1 MKALVTGGAGF
12 IGSNI
17 CAALLRDG
25 IEVTVLDNLTSG
37 YAVNLESMPGVHFIE
52 GDVRDADVV
61 RRAISGSEVV
71 FHLAASVG
79 NKRSIDHPD
88 EDTAINVNGT
98 LIVLEAARDFGVRKV
113 VISSSAGIYGELKTI
128 PIKEDHP
135 LDPLTPYGVSKLYTE
150 KMALAFSH
158 VYGLEAICL
167 RYFNVYGPNQ
177 RFDAYGNVIPIF
189 AFRALRGEPI
199 TIFGDG
205 SQTRD
210 FVHVD
215 DVVQANLKAAMNRGV
230 SGAYNIASGTQTN
243 ILELAVAVNSHLD
256 IPASIIHAGHRAGDV
271 AHSLADV
278 SAAKSAFGFEP
289 QVQMGPGLEDYVA
302 WAKREVKRQ
311 DGF

>member
-17 CAALLRDG
+17 CAALLQEG
-25 IEVTVLDNLTSG
+25 TEVTILDDLSSG
-37 YAVNLESMPGVHFIE
+37 HAINLETLPDAHFIN
-52 GDVRDADVV
+52 GDIRDPDAVARAVRGCD
-61 RRAISGSEVV
+61 VV

-98 LIVLEAARDFGVRKV
+98 LTVLDAARAAGVRKV
-113 VISSSAGIYGELKTI
+113 VASSSAGIYGELKTI
-128 PIKEDHP
+128 PITESHP
-135 LDPLTPYGVSKLYTE
+135 IEPLTPYGVSKLYTE
-150 KMALAFSH
+150 KMSLAFAH
-158 VYGLEAICL
+158 VYDLEVICL

-205 SQTRD
+205 QQTRD

-215 DVVQANLKAAMNRGV
+215 DVVQANLKAARNRGT
-230 SGAYNIASGTQTN
+230 SGAFNIASGTQMQ
-243 ILELAVAVNSHLD
+243 ILDLAQAVNAHVD
-256 IPASIIHAGHRAGDV
+256 EPVEIQHGPERAGDV
-271 AHSLADV
+271 AHSLADI
-278 SAAKSAFGFEP
+278 SAARSAFGFDP
-289 QVQMGPGLEDYVA
+289 VIAMQPGLRQYMD
-302 WAKREVKRQ
+302 WAKEEVKRP
-311 DGF
+311 DA

>member
-17 CAALLRDG
+17 SAALLREG
-25 IEVTVLDNLTSG
+25 AEVTILDDLSSG
-37 YAVNLESMPGVHFIE
+37 HAVNLEALPEAHFIK
-52 GDVRDADVV
+52 GDIRDPEAVA
-61 RRAISGSEVV
+61 RAVSGCEVI

-98 LIVLEAARDFGVRKV
+98 LTVLEAARAAGVRKIV
-113 VISSSAGIYGELKTI
+113 AASSAGLYGELKTI
-128 PIKEDHP
+128 PIAEDHP
-135 LDPLTPYGVSKLYTE
+135 IEPLTPYGVSKLYTE
-150 KMALAFSH
+150 KMSLAFAH

-167 RYFNVYGPNQ
+167 RYFNVFGPNQ

-205 SQTRD
+205 MQTRD

-215 DVVQANLKAAMNRGV
+215 DVVQANLKAAKNRGT
-230 SGAYNIASGTQTN
+230 SGAFNIASGTKMR
-243 ILELAVAVNSHLD
+243 IMDLAHAVNAHVD
-256 IPASIIHAGHRAGDV
+256 ARVAIQHGPERAGDV
-271 AHSLADV
+271 AHSLADI
-278 SAAKSAFGFEP
+278 SAALDGFGYEP
-289 QVQMGPGLEDYVA
+289 TVAMEPGLAQYMA
-302 WAKREVKRQ
+302 WAKGEVKRQ
-311 DGF
+311 DA